1 MRFRLAIAA
10 VTSLLPAFVIGDL
23 QCANGALD
31 EDYIQLVLTPI
42 NAAREKL
49 QNGKEKNG
57 PDGDYLPEARYME
70 TLKWSC
76 DLEERAISVLGVKY
90 CPDNPEQIDKVDSA
104 KRSHGKAEILHFNWD
119 LDYGTGSRMAEM
131 LESFYLPALSKE
143 EYQLD
148 VSSDGIRFSGGDER
162 LAGYADL
169 MRANTTEIGCAKE
182 ECGKFIKTYCIT
194 NQPPIKNGEIIY
206 EPLWT
211 TTTNSATTA
220 TTNSAI
226 TTTTSFTI
234 TTTTTMT
241 TTTTKKPKLSTTP
254 CPTAPTMRKVPR
266 TTTPCPTLPTSATA
280 KRKAREVNLI
290 KEKALF
296 PEAELEDKE
305 MCPDSFMTNRL
316 RIRFLEMHNYRR
328 ALVALGKI
336 RFKGKSLP
344 QAQNMQKLRYDCKLE
359 EVAAH
364 YASQCPERSF
374 RESSTKEIGEN
385 FLRIGDNV
393 GGFEEAV
400 NATVSIWWAG
410 ARRFGAIDPSMLLKS
425 RNFGPRILSLTQMAW
440 ATTRYIGCSIVKCS
454 SSYVSV
460 CRYQP
465 RGNVIKELVYKP
477 GNTCTD
483 CATGSKCIEE
493 LGLCD

>member
-1 MRFRLAIAA
+1 
-10 VTSLLPAFVIGDL
+10 
-23 QCANGALD
+23 
-31 EDYIQLVLTPI
+31 
-42 NAAREKL
+42 
-49 QNGKEKNG
+49 
-57 PDGDYLPEARYME
+57 
-70 TLKWSC
+70 
-76 DLEERAISVLGVKY
+76 
-90 CPDNPEQIDKVDSA
+90 
-104 KRSHGKAEILHFNWD
+104 
-119 LDYGTGSRMAEM
+119 
-131 LESFYLPALSKE
+131 
-143 EYQLD
+143 
-148 VSSDGIRFSGGDER
+148 
-162 LAGYADL
+162 
-169 MRANTTEIGCAKE
+169 
-182 ECGKFIKTYCIT
+182 
-194 NQPPIKNGEIIY
+194 
-206 EPLWT
+206 
-211 TTTNSATTA
+211 
-220 TTNSAI
+220 
-226 TTTTSFTI
+226 
-234 TTTTTMT
+234 MT

-254 CPTAPTMRKVPR
+254 CPTAPTVRKVPR
-266 TTTPCPTLPTSATA
+266 TTTRCPTLPMSARA
-280 KRKAREVNLI
+280 GRKARDVFNLI

-305 MCPDSFMTNRL
+305 ICPDSFMTNRL

-374 RESSTKEIGEN
+374 REISTKEIGEN
-385 FLRIGDNV
+385 FLRIGDDV
-393 GGFEEAV
+393 GDFEEAV
-400 NATVSIWWAG
+400 IATVSIWWDA
-410 ARRFGAIDPSMLLKS
+410 AKRFGAIDPLMLLKS
-425 RNFGPRILSLTQMAW
+425 RNFGPRILSFTQMAW